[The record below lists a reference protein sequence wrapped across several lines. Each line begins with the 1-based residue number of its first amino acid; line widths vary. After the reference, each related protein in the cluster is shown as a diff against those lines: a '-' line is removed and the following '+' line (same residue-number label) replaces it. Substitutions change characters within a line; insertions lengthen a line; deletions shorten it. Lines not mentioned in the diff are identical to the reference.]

1 MIRAALPHGNG
12 FTRRLIGKAAQLA
25 RAGAQ
30 SALLASRGDASRW
43 RRADLLW
50 PLFSRTDR

>member
-1 MIRAALPHGNG
+1 MIRAALPRGNG
-12 FTRRLIGKAAQLA
+12 FTQRLLAKASLLA
-25 RAGAQ
+25 RAGAK
-30 SALLASRGDASRW
+30 SALLTSRGDASRW